1 MFEYLFNNYPE
12 LSHPVDAEFRH
23 HLGMVEEV
31 FKPPTSTGAVFCC
44 HQQYCDILLGL
55 QCLHAQDNSF
65 YVYISIYTCIYIYTY
80 YIYTYYIYIYI
91 LYIYTYYIY
100 TYYIYIYILYVYI
113 YIHIHHINNYYPL
126 LSWWVKP
133 TS

>member
-1 MFEYLFNNYPE
+1 MVSLYHFSLSSHMFEYLFNNYPE

-31 FKPPTSTGAVFCC
+31 FKPPTSTGAVFFVAISSIVT
-44 HQQYCDILLGL
+44 Y
-55 QCLHAQDNSF
+55 
-65 YVYISIYTCIYIYTY
+65 YWVYNVYTHRIIHFTYIYIYT
-80 YIYTYYIYIYI
+80 IYIYM
-91 LYIYTYYIY
+91 
-100 TYYIYIYILYVYI
+100 
-113 YIHIHHINNYYPL
+113 HIHDISNYYPL